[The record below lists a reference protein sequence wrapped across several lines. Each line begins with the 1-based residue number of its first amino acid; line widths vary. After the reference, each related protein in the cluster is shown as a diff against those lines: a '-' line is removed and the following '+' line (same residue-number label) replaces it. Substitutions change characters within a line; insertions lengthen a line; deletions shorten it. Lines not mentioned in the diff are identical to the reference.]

1 MYDNLTRIKAIETQ
15 FKEIAQYLTSRV
27 RQGRLLDIGTGP
39 GRLLL
44 EIYNLNPNIELYGL
58 DISNSMIQQAK
69 KNLAGIDIDL
79 RQGNIQNSDYKSNF
93 FDVITCSGSFYLWN
107 HPEQCL
113 EEIYRLLKDGC
124 SAYLFETY
132 KNFDKEEFKI
142 ALRANIRQE
151 GVFRRFLA
159 PSFLKKQIRMTYE
172 TDEVIKI
179 VKNTTFADSYNI
191 EKITLGGL
199 PIWLRITLTKIIE
212 Q

>member
-1 MYDNLTRIKAIETQ
+1 MYDNLTRIKAIQKQ
-15 FKEIAQYLTSRV
+15 FKEIAHFLTSQV

-44 EIYNLNPNIELYGL
+44 EIYNLNPSIELYGL

-69 KNLAGIDIDL
+69 KNLAGIDVDL
-79 RQGNIQNSDYKSNF
+79 RQGNIRNSDYQSNF
-93 FDVITCSGSFYLWN
+93 FNIITCSGSFYLWD

-113 EEIYRLLKDGC
+113 EEIHRLLKDGC
-124 SAYLFETY
+124 SAYLFETF
-132 KNFDKEEFKI
+132 KGLDEKEFKI
-142 ALRANIRQE
+142 ALRANLKQE
-151 GVFRRFLA
+151 GVFQRLLA

-172 TDEVIKI
+172 TDEVIEI
-179 VKNTTFADSYNI
+179 VKNTIFADSYNI

-199 PIWLRITLTKIIE
+199 PIWLRITLIKSIE